1 MSNIQ
6 GGHARKEKGSLGGT
20 GKEKKVGNPAF
31 DNQVMVSI
39 LCLSPVWLHC
49 LLCFMSEVYTRL

>member
-20 GKEKKVGNPAF
+20 GKKKKVGNPAF
-31 DNQVMVSI
+31 HNEVMVSI
-39 LCLSPVWLHC
+39 LRMSIPSLATLLALLH
-49 LLCFMSEVYTRL
+49 VRGIH